1 MRTLLLALCLAFAA
15 RAERQNSS
23 FAGDVNTP
31 QGPTSDKSTA
41 AITPA
46 ANPSTQ
52 AKHRVSTPNYQISI
66 MDPGFRVEVSTA
78 KGIALPADANAGLDF
93 SGHPAVSSVEI
104 YRAEGLVRFR
114 VTNRN
119 GQTALAELKTSAHTV
134 AVTIT
139 PENGTPGVITLRT
152 GSPGPA
158 YGLGDRGAWEP
169 NANLATQQKI
179 YPIRHDGGR
188 YRWLSSF
195 LIFPQSGAA
204 GACFERKGGE
214 ISIGPDAY
222 SMSNQSAMSQRFYY
236 FIGSM
241 EDIYAAWRDV
251 RIAEGYPGVAPN
263 MAGFELGFETWD
275 RLRWNT
281 NAASAKAAIEEFLE
295 HGYRIRW
302 AVTGSG
308 FWQPKG
314 TTTSFGLY
322 DFSKYPESN
331 PTLPPDFGDW
341 CQQHGIRWMIGQR
354 TNFVPPGGP
363 YSSKPGQSGATV
375 FETSPNAQEG
385 IDRGYFL
392 TDDSGHH
399 VKVRSNIF
407 PTVPCLL
414 LDGNAP
420 GAAAWFKQ
428 LYDGWGV
435 DGVKEDTMMAVPDHT
450 IFNAPMRA
458 IAESGDLVMA
468 RCGAYSSPG
477 TLTRVED
484 TFGAKGM
491 TLRCP
496 INYLQYAASAAPNVY
511 SDTVGFGSMGN
522 VTSTL
527 RHAWMLSL
535 TAGMAV
541 SDSPW
546 NRKWSNAD
554 QAKLRKAI
562 DFHYQIGPYLHSS
575 AVDSHTTGYPHSL
588 TPLPIA
594 FPDDPATY
602 DLASNQKRQF
612 QWMIGP
618 SLLAAPLL
626 HENYPTS
633 NKLNITLPTG
643 QWIDIETGAVYT
655 GPVTLT
661 DFEMPLDKTPVFVGG
676 KGVYVARLDENSP
689 LQAVVF
695 PIATGGSRYTFTHP
709 DGRSTSTVVNHNAG
723 WNGATLEVTDTK
735 TGSAEK
741 FTVDAITGAIRF
753 NLLPGHSY
761 ALAGGQ

>member
-1 MRTLLLALCLAFAA
+1 
-15 RAERQNSS
+15 
-23 FAGDVNTP
+23 
-31 QGPTSDKSTA
+31 
-41 AITPA
+41 
-46 ANPSTQ
+46 
-52 AKHRVSTPNYQISI
+52 
-66 MDPGFRVEVSTA
+66 
-78 KGIALPADANAGLDF
+78 
-93 SGHPAVSSVEI
+93 
-104 YRAEGLVRFR
+104 
-114 VTNRN
+114 
-119 GQTALAELKTSAHTV
+119 
-134 AVTIT
+134 
-139 PENGTPGVITLRT
+139 
-152 GSPGPA
+152 
-158 YGLGDRGAWEP
+158 
-169 NANLATQQKI
+169 
-179 YPIRHDGGR
+179 
-188 YRWLSSF
+188 
-195 LIFPQSGAA
+195 
-204 GACFERKGGE
+204 
-214 ISIGPDAY
+214 
-222 SMSNQSAMSQRFYY
+222 
-236 FIGSM
+236 
-241 EDIYAAWRDV
+241 
-251 RIAEGYPGVAPN
+251 
-263 MAGFELGFETWD
+263 
-275 RLRWNT
+275 
-281 NAASAKAAIEEFLE
+281 
-295 HGYRIRW
+295 
-302 AVTGSG
+302 
-308 FWQPKG
+308 
-314 TTTSFGLY
+314 
-322 DFSKYPESN
+322 
-331 PTLPPDFGDW
+331 
-341 CQQHGIRWMIGQR
+341 
-354 TNFVPPGGP
+354 
-363 YSSKPGQSGATV
+363 
-375 FETSPNAQEG
+375 
-385 IDRGYFL
+385 
-392 TDDSGHH
+392 
-399 VKVRSNIF
+399 
-407 PTVPCLL
+407 
-414 LDGNAP
+414 
-420 GAAAWFKQ
+420 
-428 LYDGWGV
+428 
-435 DGVKEDTMMAVPDHT
+435 
-450 IFNAPMRA
+450 
-458 IAESGDLVMA
+458 
-468 RCGAYSSPG
+468 
-477 TLTRVED
+477 VED

-643 QWIDIETGAVYT
+643 QWIDIETGTVYT

-661 DFEMPLDKTPVFVGG
+661 DFEMPLDKTPIFVGG
-676 KGVYVARLDENSP
+676 KGVYVARRDENSP

-761 ALAGGQ
+761 ALTGGQ